1 MALDFWLGEEIGM
14 PSELVEGIRNC
25 QNQALLGH
33 ILTKEVPCYVHI
45 CWSHI
50 SPAEMGVL

>member
-50 SPAEMGVL
+50 SPAEMGVQ